1 MLERVFNRNKR
12 SGRQSDAWL
21 TSSEQNRLVDDRTRT
36 EDEIKK
42 AEQHEAFKQTLLRL
56 LDDPQVQQKI
66 VSLLLHRFGKDL
78 RDKGL
83 SGRST

>member
-1 MLERVFNRNKR
+1 MAD
-12 SGRQSDAWL
+12 QA
-21 TSSEQNRLVDDRTRT
+21 TT
-36 EDEIKK
+36 ENEIKK
-42 AEQHEAFKQTLLRL
+42 AEQYEALKQTLLRL